1 MVYYDSTTSFYHS
14 AYIIFYLLLPDIT
27 LILVKKIKVKFVIMK
42 SSAIFNVL
50 DLRKP
55 VSHIAFLILSLAV
68 AVIMPLIGKTDGTR
82 YFSLGVFIMIFLQ
95 LEIFIYL
102 GTKLFADLNFDKSPG
117 EITRIVAFRFTVFL
131 AGCMVFSLII
141 FIILQYVFLWASGE
155 DLSRVMTDFIETG
168 FRLWFKST
176 IKGLS
181 FGAAIFTVL
190 LWQTSLQREQKLRE
204 EKLIFQNETLKNQ
217 VNPHFLFNSLNTL
230 SSLISG
236 RPEIAEEF
244 IQRLSS
250 IYRYIL
256 EYSSRERVPLS
267 TELAFIRDYFYLHQ
281 IRDDGKIQLE
291 INAVNENSEILP
303 VSLQILVE
311 NAIKHNK
318 ATRENPLIISI
329 GIEDNFVV
337 VRNNLQKMGVQ
348 LRSTGIG
355 LKNLSQRIN
364 LVSQKDL
371 IIQETSSEFI
381 VKIPLL

>member
-1 MVYYDSTTSFYHS
+1 
-14 AYIIFYLLLPDIT
+14 
-27 LILVKKIKVKFVIMK
+27 
-42 SSAIFNVL
+42 
-50 DLRKP
+50 
-55 VSHIAFLILSLAV
+55 
-68 AVIMPLIGKTDGTR
+68 
-82 YFSLGVFIMIFLQ
+82 MIFLQ

-102 GTKLFADLNFDKSPG
+102 GTKLFADLNFDISPG
-117 EITRIVAFRFTVFL
+117 EITRIVAFRFTIFL
-131 AGCMVFSLII
+131 AGCLVSSLII
-141 FIILQYVFLWASGE
+141 YVTLQYVFLWASGE
-155 DLSRVMTDFIETG
+155 DLSTVMNDFIETG
-168 FRLWFKST
+168 FLMWFKST

-181 FGAAIFTVL
+181 LGAVIFTVL
-190 LWQTSLQREQKLRE
+190 LWQTSLQREQQMRE

-236 RPEIAEEF
+236 QPEIAEEF

-256 EYSSRERVPLS
+256 EYSSRDRVPLD

-291 INAVNENSEILP
+291 INAGTNNNSEILP

-318 ATRENPLIISI
+318 ATRESPLIISI
-329 GIEDNFVV
+329 GIEDNYVV

-355 LKNLSQRIN
+355 LKNLSQRIS
-364 LVSQKDL
+364 LVTRKEL
-371 IIQETSSEFI
+371 IIEETGSEFI